1 MTFFS
6 KRRSCFPSK
15 KQKCEAK
22 AGKEVCTTA
31 MVEIASSSTIFK
43 DYEAILRLAK
53 FISLRDF
60 SSPLSTSLN
69 WSKISS
75 HFLFFQAYRTFYEL

>member
-6 KRRSCFPSK
+6 KRRSRFPSK

-31 MVEIASSSTIFK
+31 MVE
-43 DYEAILRLAK
+43 RLAK